1 MAAIYLR
8 HPVHGEKVAC
18 GEHEAS
24 MDRANGWI
32 DFDPSIRAVEPIV
45 EVPAFLT
52 PVVKEPKPKSLK
64 DLAKG

>member
-1 MAAIYLR
+1 
-8 HPVHGEKVAC
+8 
-18 GEHEAS
+18 